1 MPDYPILLDIRDRL
15 CVVVGGG
22 PVGMRKVR
30 GLLDAGARV
39 RLIDPEP
46 SAAEGLPDV
55 EVAARPYRTGDLQ
68 GAVLAFAAAG
78 NRRTNAAVAA
88 DARKAGILVN
98 VADAPLEGD
107 FRLPALLRRQDLTVA
122 VSTAGRSPAL
132 AAVLRDR
139 LAQNLGPEWATVV
152 DLAAALR
159 QKRLTPPRGNEY
171 NQTILCQLLDGGLP
185 ALIAHND
192 PAAIDR
198 LLATLLGE
206 GFSLAELGVQL
217 PKETA

>member
-1 MPDYPILLDIRDRL
+1 MSDYPILLNLEGRL

-30 GLLDAGARV
+30 GLRAAGARV

-46 SAAEGLPDV
+46 PVGEELPDL
-55 EVAARPYRTGDLQ
+55 EVAARPYRNGDLQ
-68 GAVLAFAAAG
+68 GAALVFAASG
-78 NRRTNAAVAA
+78 NREVNAAVAA
-88 DARKAGILVN
+88 DARRAGIPVN
-98 VADAPLEGD
+98 VADAPQEGD
-107 FRLPALLRRQDLTVA
+107 FGLPALLRRGALTVA

-132 AAVLRDR
+132 AAVIRDR
-139 LAQNLGPEWATVV
+139 LAENLGTEWATVL

-159 QKRLTPPRGNEY
+159 QKRLTLSPCNEY
-171 NQTILCQLLDGGLP
+171 NQAILCQLLDGDLP
-185 ALIAHND
+185 ALIARNE

-206 GFSLAELGVQL
+206 DFSLAELGVNL